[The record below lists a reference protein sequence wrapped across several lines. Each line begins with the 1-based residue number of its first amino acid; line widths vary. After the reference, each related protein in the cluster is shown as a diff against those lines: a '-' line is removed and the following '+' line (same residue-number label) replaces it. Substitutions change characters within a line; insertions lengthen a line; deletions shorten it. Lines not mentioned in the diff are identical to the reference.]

1 MCMLF
6 AGILWRLAV
15 IVFAAHAVILLAG
28 LIPACGAG
36 IPFTGKTAGFC
47 RRARKAALIALRGD
61 DGCAFALSDDLLAYG
76 FDGDWLMITYIADPD
91 RLQRRVGYVHR
102 DTFRRE
108 LNHPE
113 CANTAVSYLQHD
125 PVLPLAFTSE
135 PMTVAEDTVLTDDPT
150 STLNPLASLKRGEA
164 VTVLA
169 TFMQE
174 KDIRGAMTDWAYVE
188 YVGEQ
193 PMRGFVPIQALR

>member
-1 MCMLF
+1 M
-6 AGILWRLAV
+6 
-15 IVFAAHAVILLAG
+15 
-28 LIPACGAG
+28 
-36 IPFTGKTAGFC
+36 
-47 RRARKAALIALRGD
+47 
-61 DGCAFALSDDLLAYG
+61 
-76 FDGDWLMITYIADPD
+76 
-91 RLQRRVGYVHR
+91 VH
-102 DTFRRE
+102 E
-108 LNHPE
+108 LG
-113 CANTAVSYLQHD
+113 YLQHD

-188 YVGEQ
+188 YVGKQ
-193 PMRGFVPIQALR
+193 PMRGFVLIQALR

>member
-1 MCMLF
+1 MQ
-6 AGILWRLAV
+6 
-15 IVFAAHAVILLAG
+15 
-28 LIPACGAG
+28 
-36 IPFTGKTAGFC
+36 
-47 RRARKAALIALRGD
+47 ARPEGCSDRSGGD

-76 FDGDWLMITYIADPD
+76 FDGDWLMFTYIADPD

-135 PMTVAEDTVLTDDPT
+135 SMMVAEDTVLTDDPT